1 MPNGNR
7 ATEFRKLISKPGI
20 VSMPGVYD
28 CLTVKIVEAT
38 GFPAA
43 FIGDGAVS
51 VSRLGL
57 TDFGFVAM
65 GEIVDRARE
74 VCNCTAI
81 AVIVDI
87 GTGYGNALN
96 IQRTVSEIESTG
108 ACGVFFED
116 QTWPKKCGHLE
127 GRSLISKAEMSSKIR
142 AAADARDNQDF
153 MIVTRTDA
161 LAIEGWD
168 ETIMR
173 ANTYGEA
180 GADMVFIDALESLDD
195 LKRAPQEISYPMMV
209 NMLEGGKTPLV
220 SASDLEQMGYK
231 IVIWPETLMYAGFPA
246 MMKVATE
253 LEQYGE
259 LSSATL
265 SNMSNFREVSNF
277 LGLKDLYEL
286 EAKYSTNI
294 GS

>member
-1 MPNGNR
+1 MPKEKR
-7 ATEFRKLISKPGI
+7 ATEFRKLIEKPGI

-96 IQRTVSEIESTG
+96 IQRTLSEIESTG

-127 GRSLISKAEMSSKIR
+127 GRSLISEAEMSSKIR
-142 AAADARDNQDF
+142 AAADARDNHDF

-168 ETIMR
+168 ETIRR
-173 ANTYGEA
+173 ANAYGEA

-220 SASDLEQMGYK
+220 STSDLEQMGYK
-231 IVIWPETLMYAGFPA
+231 IVIWPETLMYAGFHA
-246 MMKVATE
+246 MMNVATE
-253 LEQYGE
+253 LEQDGE
-259 LSSATL
+259 LSSTTL
-265 SNMSNFREVSNF
+265 SNMSNFYEVSNF
-277 LGLKDLYEL
+277 LGLQDLYEL
-286 EAKYSTNI
+286 EAKYSINN